1 MLCLSGFELYSR
13 WVPLLMDGVVEFIS
27 ELARPDDQMLSE
39 IQLGRSTEQAIA
51 EITDNLKNAIGVFLE
66 FVKAFDKVNPIIL
79 FDK

>member
-1 MLCLSGFELYSR
+1 
-13 WVPLLMDGVVEFIS
+13 MDGVVELMS

-51 EITDNLKNAIGVFLE
+51 EITDNLKNAIDNNLFNTCGVFLE